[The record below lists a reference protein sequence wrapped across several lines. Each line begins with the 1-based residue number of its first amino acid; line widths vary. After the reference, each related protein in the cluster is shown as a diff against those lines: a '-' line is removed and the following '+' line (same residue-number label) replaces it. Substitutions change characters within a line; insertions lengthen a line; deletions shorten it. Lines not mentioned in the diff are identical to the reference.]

1 MASLN
6 IKDEEAHRLAAELAR
21 RTGESLTTAVKQ
33 ALRERL
39 AREQARGAAGERK
52 LRRVMALAAEIAV
65 APELDPRSLEEILGY
80 DEDGLPG

>member
-6 IKDEEAHRLAAELAR
+6 IKDAEAHRLAAELAR

-39 AREQARGAAGERK
+39 ARERK
-52 LRRVMALAAEIAV
+52 LQRVLALAAGIAR
-65 APELDPRSLEEILGY
+65 APELDARRVEEILGY
-80 DEDGLPG
+80 GEGGLPR

>member
-6 IKDEEAHRLAAELAR
+6 IKDAEAHRLAAELAR

-39 AREQARGAAGERK
+39 AREQTRGAAGERK
-52 LRRVMALAAEIAV
+52 LQRVMALAAGIAA
-65 APELDPRSLEEILGY
+65 APELDPRTLEEILGY
-80 DEDGLPG
+80 DEDGLPR